1 MSSRIKTAV
10 RVLAASFSLHEVAGC
25 HRQTASKTDA
35 PAVPDSVR
43 VAYGTQ
49 APRDMTGAVGRVD
62 STATR
67 RGTAMNLAD
76 LLEGRVPGLEVR
88 RLPNGR
94 VSLRIR
100 GDRSINSN
108 NEPLIVLDG
117 VPMSPDNAILQ
128 DLDPREVASISVL
141 KDAGSLAAYGSRGAN
156 GVILITTKK

>member
-1 MSSRIKTAV
+1 MSNRATTAEFAFV
-10 RVLAASFSLHEVAGC
+10 AAFVLVLAAAC
-25 HRQTASKTDA
+25 HRRGA
-35 PAVPDSVR
+35 PSGAATSPPDSVK

-62 STATR
+62 SASTH
-67 RGTAMNLAD
+67 RGTATNLAD

-100 GDRSINSN
+100 GERSINSN

-117 VPMSPDNAILQ
+117 VPMSSDNAVLQ
-128 DLDPREVASISVL
+128 DLDPRDVAS
-141 KDAGSLAAYGSRGAN
+141 
-156 GVILITTKK
+156 